1 MMLFG
6 VLWECLVGQ
15 EDESD

>member
-1 MMLFG
+1 LG